1 MSLTLPTQAQGHFK
15 LPMYLSPV
23 IVSKNIPVN
32 FTFNLKAVIFHNI
45 DHQVIIIRLIIY
57 LSIRIFRA

>member
-23 IVSKNIPVN
+23 TVTMSTHLVSSLSFFLQTHMTSKSVYSLWIHLVI
-32 FTFNLKAVIFHNI
+32 IFHAKL
-45 DHQVIIIRLIIY
+45 H
-57 LSIRIFRA
+57 